1 MDEKTPPTSDAP
13 TEAPQAKPSQHLTGI
28 KLYSIM
34 SAIMI
39 AVFLIS
45 LDVSIISTAIPAI
58 TSAFHAT
65 GDLGW
70 YAAAYPLTMCSL
82 QPLAGKVSA
91 IFPMRAAYLSFFSI
105 FLLGSLLCGV
115 ANSST
120 MFIAARAIAGIGGS
134 GVVSGG
140 LSVIAIVT
148 PNEQRPLFTGLI
160 VSVFSIGTVI
170 APIIG
175 GAFTSHATWRWC
187 FLINLPTGAITI
199 IVLLLFFH
207 PPKASTSTSSDDKS
221 TPQPQSLLQ
230 KLNSLDL
237 PGCAI
242 FVPSIVMVFL
252 ALQWGGSKH
261 AWSSA
266 TIIGLFVGFGLSICA
281 FIAWELYRG
290 ETAMIPFKLLK
301 GRSIVLS
308 ICFAFLVIGGYIV
321 PVYYLPEWFQIVR
334 GASPMRSGVMLLPA
348 VLTQV
353 FAAMVSGVLAKHIRY
368 YNPWFLLGSTL
379 VCTANGLYTTFTPST
394 PTSST
399 PDSHWIGFQ
408 ILQGLGTG
416 CAGQMGLLT
425 VQNELKDRP
434 AIIPVGIATVLFA
447 QYFGTSVI
455 QTIAGTVFHNKLVDG
470 LEGKAGLNGT
480 GVAVLLEAGTLKV
493 RETVE
498 DLWPERVGDVVGAYN
513 EAITTVFYVAVAA
526 CALAFVLATGIKWN
540 SIAMPKE
547 AKKDT
552 EHGDADKA
560 ISSGD
565 D

>member
-1 MDEKTPPTSDAP
+1 MDAKEAKTPAHDTP
-13 TEAPQAKPSQHLTGI
+13 TEIPPEPPNQHLSGI

-65 GDLGW
+65 SDIGW
-70 YAAAYPLTMCSL
+70 YAAAYPLTICSL
-82 QPLAGKVSA
+82 QPLAGKIST
-91 IFPMRAAYLSFFSI
+91 IFPLRAAYLSFFAI

-120 MFIAARAIAGIGGS
+120 MFIVGRAIAGAGGS

-148 PNEQRPLFTGLI
+148 PIEQRPLFTGLI
-160 VSVFSIGTVI
+160 VSVFSIGTVV
-170 APIIG
+170 APLIG

-199 IVLLLFFH
+199 ITLVLFFH
-207 PPKASTSTSSDDKS
+207 PPKTQPNTSASA
-221 TPQPQSLLQ
+221 PRSLLQ

-242 FVPSIVMVFL
+242 FVPSILMAFL
-252 ALQWGGSKH
+252 ALQWGGSEY

-266 TIIGLFVGFGLSICA
+266 TVIGLFIGFGLSIA
-281 FIAWELYRG
+281 LFIAWEIHRG
-290 ETAMIPFKLLK
+290 DTAMIPFRLLK
-301 GRSIVLS
+301 ARSITLS
-308 ICFAFLVIGGYIV
+308 ICFAFLVMGGYIV

-334 GASPMRSGVMLLPA
+334 GASPMRSGVMLLPS

-353 FAAMVSGVLAKHIRY
+353 LGAMVSGVLVKHVNY

-379 VCTANGLYTTFTPST
+379 VCTANGLYTTFT
-394 PTSST
+394 SSS

-416 CAGQMGLLT
+416 FAGQMGLLT
-425 VQNELKDRP
+425 VQNELKGRP
-434 AIIPVGIATVLFA
+434 AVIPVGIATVLFG
-447 QYFGTSVI
+447 QYFGTAVI
-455 QTIAGTVFHNKLVDG
+455 QTIAGTIFHNSLVDG
-470 LEGKAGLNGT
+470 LESKAGLNET
-480 GVAVLLEAGTLKV
+480 GVAVLLEAGTLNV
-493 RETVE
+493 RETTRE
-498 DLWPERVGDVVGAYN
+498 LWPERVGDVIGAYN
-513 EAITTVFYVAVAA
+513 GAITTVFYLSVAA
-526 CALAFVLATGIKWN
+526 CALAFVLAMGIKWIP
-540 SIAMPKE
+540 IADRKGSKAEDAE
-547 AKKDT
+547 AGEGKSQ
-552 EHGDADKA
+552 A
-560 ISSGD
+560 
-565 D
+565 

>member
-1 MDEKTPPTSDAP
+1 MDEKTPPTS
-13 TEAPQAKPSQHLTGI
+13 EAPSEVPPAKPTQHLTGI

-39 AVFLIS
+39 A
-45 LDVSIISTAIPAI
+45 AIPAI

-82 QPLAGKVSA
+82 QPLAGKIST

-120 MFIAARAIAGIGGS
+120 MFIVARAIAGMGGS

-175 GAFTSHATWRWC
+175 GALTTHATWRWC

-199 IVLLLFFH
+199 IVLILFFR
-207 PPKASTSTSSDDKS
+207 PPKPSSTSSNDNS

-242 FVPSIVMVFL
+242 FVPSIIMAFL

-266 TIIGLFVGFGLSICA
+266 TIIGLFIGFGLSICL

-379 VCTANGLYTTFTPST
+379 VCTANGLYTTFTPTTS
-394 PTSST
+394 TSST

-425 VQNELKDRP
+425 VQNELKDQP

-455 QTIAGTVFHNKLVDG
+455 QSIAGAIFHNRLVDG
-470 LEGKAGLNGT
+470 LEGMAGLNGT
-480 GVAVLLEAGTLKV
+480 GVAVLLEAGTLNV
-493 RETVE
+493 RETAAE
-498 DLWPERVGDVVGAYN
+498 LWPERVEDVVGAYN
-513 EAITTVFYVAVAA
+513 EAITTVFYVAVAV
-526 CALAFVLATGIKWN
+526 CALAFVLALGIQWN
-540 SIAMPKE
+540 SIAAPKKAE
-547 AKKDT
+547 KDT
-552 EHGDADKA
+552 EQGETGNPV
-560 ISSGD
+560 SSGHE
-565 D
+565 